1 MNECYIELSIPF
13 YPLIKPVEEFLNN
26 WPENRM
32 DKLIDISYINP
43 IVIEYLNSYEIKIR
57 ENFILW
63 KWTTKP
69 KYPRMPH
76 TDGDWRSDD
85 TIRKRTCGINWN
97 FTPRTR
103 VEFYSKDGAIP
114 SFDDRGTYDFST
126 NWKNCNQIVNIWDT
140 PGPILFNP
148 QIPHDIKSDDDITQR
163 LSLTLRFYETF
174 ESMKVKL
181 NV

>member
-13 YPLIKPVEEFLNN
+13 YPLVKPVEEFLDN
-26 WPENRM
+26 WPEERM

-43 IVIEYLNSYEIKIR
+43 IVVEYFNSYEIKVR

-69 KYPRMPH
+69 KQPRLPH
-76 TDGDWRSDD
+76 TDGDWRSMGSF
-85 TIRKRTCGINWN
+85 RKRDCGINWN

-103 VEFYSKDGAIP
+103 VEFYSKEGAIP
-114 SFDDRGTYDFST
+114 TFNDRSVYDFST
-126 NWKNCNQIVNIWDT
+126 DWENCNQIVDIWNT
-140 PGPILFNP
+140 PGPVLFNP

-174 ESMKVKL
+174 ESIREKL

>member
-13 YPLIKPVEEFLNN
+13 YPLIKPVEEFLDN

-43 IVIEYLNSYEIKIR
+43 IVVEYFNSYEIKIR

-63 KWTTKP
+63 KWITKP
-69 KYPRMPH
+69 KHPRLPH
-76 TDGDWRSDD
+76 TDGDWRSVDN
-85 TIRKRTCGINWN
+85 IRKRTCGVNWN

-103 VEFYSKDGAIP
+103 VEFYSKDGATP
-114 SFDDRGTYDFST
+114 TFDDRGTYDFST
-126 NWKNCNQIVNIWDT
+126 NWKNCNEIVDTWNT
-140 PGPILFNP
+140 PGPVLFNP
-148 QIPHDIKSDDDITQR
+148 QIPHDIKSDDGITQR

-174 ESMKVKL
+174 ESMKEKL

>member
-13 YPLIKPVEEFLNN
+13 YPLIKPVEEFLDN

-43 IVIEYLNSYEIKIR
+43 VVVEYFNSYEIKIM

-63 KWTTKP
+63 KWITKT
-69 KYPRMPH
+69 KHPRLPH
-76 TDGDWRSDD
+76 TDGDWRSVDN
-85 TIRKRTCGINWN
+85 IRKRTCGVNWN
-97 FTPRTR
+97 FTTKTR

-114 SFDDRGTYDFST
+114 TFIDRGTYDFST
-126 NWKNCNQIVNIWDT
+126 NWKNCNQIVDTWNT
-140 PGPILFNP
+140 PGPVLFNP
-148 QIPHDIKSDDDITQR
+148 QIPHDIKSDDNITQR
-163 LSLTLRFYETF
+163 ISLTLRFYETF
-174 ESMKVKL
+174 ESMKEKL

>member
-13 YPLIKPVEEFLNN
+13 YPLIRPVEDFLYD
-26 WPENRM
+26 WSEERM
-32 DKLIDISYINP
+32 DKLINISYINP
-43 IVIEYLNSYEIKIR
+43 VVVEYFNSCKIKIR
-57 ENFILW
+57 EDFILW
-63 KWTTKP
+63 KWLTKHT
-69 KYPRMPH
+69 RMPH
-76 TDGDWRSDD
+76 TDGDWRTDANS
-85 TIRKRTCGINWN
+85 RKRTCGVNWN

-103 VEFYSKDGAIP
+103 VEFYSKEGATP
-114 SFDDRGTYDFST
+114 VFSDRGTYDFST
-126 NWKNCNQIVNIWDT
+126 SWENCNQIVNIWDT
-140 PGPILFNP
+140 PGPVLFNP